1 MEALSKYRTAFVEKL
16 KILNTKEIPRWSEWR
31 EIFTHEGVMSQS
43 QIDDGDIS
51 SDKLRNEY
59 IMGRIEYR
67 KLKITLEE

>member
-1 MEALSKYRTAFVEKL
+1 MYYFQQLFQKISIKNTVYQSVKGFYGTFNRVYR
-16 KILNTKEIPRWSEWR
+16 
-31 EIFTHEGVMSQS
+31 VMSQS